1 MRSFSRRSVLQA
13 GIQLSAGSILSKHAL
28 AQCSSK
34 SLTKV
39 QTGFETLRQDHYAPL
54 KGHKVGIVA
63 NTASVDATLQ
73 SVVDCLHQSPAVH
86 LQAIFGPEHGF
97 RGSAREGYAEPQS
110 VDARTGCT
118 VYDIYMKTGKNLQDI
133 LKNSGITCL
142 VFDIQDVGA
151 RFYTYIWTLFDCL
164 EACAQLQLPLIVLDR
179 PNPLSGQDATGPVLE
194 PSLAS
199 FVGRAPI
206 ALRHGMTLAELAKLF
221 NAQFIPTRAGRPAP
235 LEVIPLSGW
244 QRSQFFDETGLP
256 WCPPSPNMP
265 TPLTALLYPG
275 TCLFE
280 GTRFSVGRGT
290 ALPFQYLGAD
300 QPDGSKWADH
310 IQQKSHLGSAVRD
323 VWFTPLAGPFSNT
336 LLHGIHCTVTDRSCF
351 DPITAGLTFLRSA
364 QTLSQTSIWR
374 GDGHFFDQLCGS
386 SKLRPLL
393 ARGADIATLAGS
405 WEKDLTAF
413 RALRQQFLLY

>member
-13 GIQLSAGSILSKHAL
+13 GIQLSAGGILSRHAF

-34 SLTKV
+34 TLTTV
-39 QTGFETLRQDHYAPL
+39 QTGFETLRQDRYTPL

-63 NTASVDATLQ
+63 NTASVDANLQ
-73 SVVDCLHQSPAVH
+73 SVVDCLHQSPAVQ

-97 RGSAREGYAEPQS
+97 RGSAREGYAEAQS

-118 VYDIYMKTGKNLQDI
+118 VYDIYMKTGKKLQDI

-199 FVGRAPI
+199 FVGRAP
-206 ALRHGMTLAELAKLF
+206 M
-221 NAQFIPTRAGRPAP
+221 QFMPIRAGRPAP

-244 QRSQFFDETGLP
+244 QRSQFFEETGLP

-310 IQQKSHLGSAVRD
+310 IHQHSTPGTAVRD

-364 QTLSQTSIWR
+364 QALSQTSIWR

-393 ARGADIATLAGS
+393 ERGADIATLAGS